1 MATLQTILRT
11 NEIHLTYQFT
21 RTAQYTSGLNS
32 TLYLLNIL
40 QEFWHL
46 YFWILSPFSFI
57 NIFYHRK
64 TKTSAQKCA
73 KSLQEMANMLQ
84 NLLTKFKIL
93 LCHRL
98 LQQSKENDT
107 TVSKFH
113 TISRMPQDLLGYSLE
128 NAG

>member
-1 MATLQTILRT
+1 
-11 NEIHLTYQFT
+11 
-21 RTAQYTSGLNS
+21 
-32 TLYLLNIL
+32 
-40 QEFWHL
+40 
-46 YFWILSPFSFI
+46 
-57 NIFYHRK
+57 
-64 TKTSAQKCA
+64 
-73 KSLQEMANMLQ
+73 MANMLQ